1 MSTAPAAGSSRR
13 LWLNRKR
20 IEHVQAFGKLRNI
33 EADEVGLML
42 EWRNAPAVRANMYTR
57 HVISEQEHLA
67 WWQRLQQRQDQQ
79 YFMYEWQG
87 GCRDCRLHR
96 HRHPQRQCQL
106 GVLCRPGCRQGHW
119 QPYGVFALEH
129 AFNVLQLNKLNCEVL
144 AFNSAVIKLHQK
156 FAFQVEGIFREQH
169 RVDDAYVDVYRLALL
184 SREWDM
190 HRDVMQEKL
199 NKLIRGQ

>member
-1 MSTAPAAGSSRR
+1 M
-13 LWLNRKR
+13 
-20 IEHVQAFGKLRNI
+20 QAFGKLRNI

-79 YFMYEWQG
+79 YFMYEWHG
-87 GCRDCRLHR
+87 GAAGIVGFTDIDTHSANASWAFYAAPDAAKGTGSRMEFL
-96 HRHPQRQCQL
+96 
-106 GVLCRPGCRQGHW
+106 
-119 QPYGVFALEH
+119 ALEH

-169 RVDDAYVDVYRLALL
+169 RVDDAYVDIYRLALL